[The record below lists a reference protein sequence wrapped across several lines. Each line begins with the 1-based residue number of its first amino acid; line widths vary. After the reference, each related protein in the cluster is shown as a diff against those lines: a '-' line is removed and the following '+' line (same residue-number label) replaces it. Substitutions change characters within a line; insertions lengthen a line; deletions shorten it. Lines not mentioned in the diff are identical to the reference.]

1 MIEYHPHM
9 EVNMRI
15 FLDTA
20 NIDEIRQAAKLSII
34 SGVTTNPS
42 LMSKEGTTDYENVVK
57 TICSIISGSVSA
69 EVLAE
74 DAESMIKEARI
85 KASWAPNVTIK
96 IPATA
101 DGLEAIST
109 LSKENIEV
117 NMTLC
122 FSVNQALL
130 GALAGATYVSPFV
143 GRLDD
148 AGHDG
153 MQVVKD
159 IVEVFKHYELSTQVI
174 AASIRHPQHCVAAA
188 KAGAHI
194 ATVPYNVLMQMIR
207 HPLTDV
213 GVARFLADWQRVSQR

>member
-1 MIEYHPHM
+1 
-9 EVNMRI
+9 MRI

-20 NIDEIRQAAKLSII
+20 NIEQIREAAKLGII

-42 LMSKEGTTDYENVVK
+42 LVSKEGKADYQAAIKE
-57 TICSIISGSVSA
+57 ICSIITGPISA
-69 EVLAE
+69 EVLGE
-74 DAESMIKEARI
+74 EVRTIIEQARDI
-85 KASWAPNVTIK
+85 STWAPNIVIK

-101 DGLEAIST
+101 TGLEATSI
-109 LSKENIEV
+109 LAKENIKV
-117 NMTLC
+117 NFTLC
-122 FSVNQALL
+122 FSLNQALL

-153 MQVVKD
+153 MQVVAD
-159 IVEVFKHYELSTQVI
+159 SVEVYKHYELSTQVI
-174 AASIRHPQHCVAAA
+174 AASIRHPLHCVAAA

-207 HPLTDV
+207 HPLTDI
-213 GVARFLADWQRVSQR
+213 GVTRFLADWQSISHQ